1 MSEYHASRLLI
12 SDSNIEVLDLE
23 RDLEQLEKDLKLMQS
38 SNEYVKIPYIV
49 EAIDYCRSEI
59 KKLSTPIQVSGS

>member
-12 SDSNIEVLDLE
+12 SDSNIEIMDLE

-59 KKLSTPIQVSGS
+59 KKLSTPI